1 MGGELKDEKGGQKR
15 KRLGEEDTAQKNE
28 KIGDL
33 HGIAGDTVDAL
44 LADAA
49 LRGGREADDGE
60 QEKEQAECVEG
71 RSAPEEGGGR
81 SMDRRE
87 EGAQQQG
94 GAGELIELVGRLFGP
109 AERGE
114 VGSPPECAAVQH
126 GEHSEAQA
134 QKWNQQNGRHD
145 MSSLCHDNP
154 L

>member
-1 MGGELKDEKGGQKR
+1 MIHLACGVMLR
-15 KRLGEEDTAQKNE
+15 RLNRLCLFDIFE
-28 KIGDL
+28 
-33 HGIAGDTVDAL
+33 VAL
-44 LADAA
+44 NA
-49 LRGGREADDGE
+49 
-60 QEKEQAECVEG
+60 
-71 RSAPEEGGGR
+71 EEGGGR